1 MHYRKSS
8 LLEVSLKV
16 ILENSAN
23 STVLVLHPTDK
34 AGLAGDLPGGRID
47 EQDLSCSFPDILH
60 REIREEIG
68 EDIVYHLE
76 TAPFATALHRVPTT
90 VPGAE
95 HGIVV
100 LFLFYRARYQQGDVR
115 LSDEHLE
122 HEWINPREIELEKY
136 FRSGLL
142 DGMKSYCAL

>member
-8 LLEVSLKV
+8 LFEVSLKV

-23 STVLVLHPTDK
+23 NTILLLRPTDK
-34 AGLAGDLPGGRID
+34 IGLTGDLPGGRID
-47 EQDLSCSFPDILH
+47 EQDLSSPFPDILR

-68 EDIVYHLE
+68 DNVVYHLE
-76 TAPFATALHRVPTT
+76 TVPFTTALHRVPMT

-100 LFLFYRARYQQGDVR
+100 LFLFYRAHYQHGDIK
-115 LSDEHLE
+115 LSDEHLQ
-122 HEWINPREIELEKY
+122 HEWINPRKIELEKY

-142 DGMKSYCAL
+142 EGMKSYCAL